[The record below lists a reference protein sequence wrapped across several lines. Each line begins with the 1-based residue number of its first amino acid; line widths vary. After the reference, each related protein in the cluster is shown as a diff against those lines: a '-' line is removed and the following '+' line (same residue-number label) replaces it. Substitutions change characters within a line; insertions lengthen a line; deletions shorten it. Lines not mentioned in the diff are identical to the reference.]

1 MSSCLCCP
9 PCYTFWRG
17 AFVAKSFFNKVFVQT
32 STRGIRVQSALY
44 SKIRKGERISR
55 EEGLFLLRNSELL
68 DLADLANVIR
78 FKKNPDPRVT
88 FVVDTNPNYTNICN
102 VDCIFCAFYRHPGEK
117 GEYTYTVDE
126 MIRNFKNAASKGV
139 TTVLLQGGVNPALP
153 FDYYLEM
160 VKRTVAEVPA
170 IYPHFYST
178 SEILGMVNVSGLS
191 LKEVLTKLWDAGLR
205 SIPGG
210 GAEIL
215 SDGVKRKISSKK
227 GTSEDWLRVMR
238 EAHALG
244 YKSTATMMYGH
255 LENDEDIITHLE
267 SVRKLQDEFNGF
279 TAFVPWSFK
288 PGNTPLEKIIP
299 HYATPTRYLQMIAFS
314 RIYLDNFPHIQ
325 ASWFSEGKKTGQIA
339 LHFGADDFGGTLLE
353 ENVHA
358 AANFV
363 NKTNTEECIQLIH
376 ESGFDAAQRGTLYDI
391 KRVLPRSKA
400 A

>member
-1 MSSCLCCP
+1 MQ
-9 PCYTFWRG
+9 
-17 AFVAKSFFNKVFVQT
+17 A
-32 STRGIRVQSALY
+32 ALY
-44 SKIRKGERISR
+44 SKIRNGERITK
-55 EEGLFLLRNSELL
+55 EEGLFLLRNAELL
-68 DLADLANVIR
+68 DLADLANDIR
-78 FKKNPDPRVT
+78 FKKNPATQVT
-88 FVVDTNPNYTNICN
+88 FVADTNPNYTNICDI
-102 VDCIFCAFYRHPGEK
+102 DCIFCAFFRHPGDK
-117 GEYTYTVDE
+117 GEYTYSVDQ
-126 MIRNFKNAASKGV
+126 MIRNFKQSAAKGV

-153 FDYYLEM
+153 FEYYLEM
-160 VKRTVAEVPA
+160 IRRTIAEVPE

-178 SEILGMVNVSGLS
+178 SEILGMVQVSGLS
-191 LKEVLTKLWDAGLR
+191 LQQVVKKLWDAGLR

-215 SDGVKRKISSKK
+215 SDRVKKKISSKK
-227 GTSEDWLRVMR
+227 GTSEDWLTVMR
-238 EAHALG
+238 EAHKIG

-255 LENDEDIITHLE
+255 LETDEDILTHLD
-267 SVRKLQDEFNGF
+267 SVRALQDEHQGF

-363 NKTNTEECIQLIH
+363 NKTNTEECIQMIH

-391 KRVLPRSKA
+391 KKVYHRSKA

>member
-1 MSSCLCCP
+1 
-9 PCYTFWRG
+9 
-17 AFVAKSFFNKVFVQT
+17 
-32 STRGIRVQSALY
+32 
-44 SKIRKGERISR
+44 
-55 EEGLFLLRNSELL
+55 
-68 DLADLANVIR
+68 
-78 FKKNPDPRVT
+78 
-88 FVVDTNPNYTNICN
+88 
-102 VDCIFCAFYRHPGEK
+102 
-117 GEYTYTVDE
+117 
-126 MIRNFKNAASKGV
+126 
-139 TTVLLQGGVNPALP
+139 
-153 FDYYLEM
+153 M
-160 VKRTVAEVPA
+160 VR
-170 IYPHFYST
+170 
-178 SEILGMVNVSGLS
+178 VSGLS
-191 LKEVLTKLWDAGLR
+191 LQQVLKNMWDAGLR

-215 SDGVKRKISSKK
+215 SDRVKKKISNKK
-227 GTSEDWLRVMR
+227 GTSEDWLTVMR
-238 EAHALG
+238 EAHKIG

-255 LENDEDIITHLE
+255 LETDEDILTHLD
-267 SVRKLQDEFNGF
+267 SVRALQDEHQGF

-363 NKTNTEECIQLIH
+363 NKTNTDECIQMIH
-376 ESGFDAAQRGTLYDI
+376 ESGFDAVQRGTLYDI
-391 KRVLPRSKA
+391 KKVYHRSKA

>member
-1 MSSCLCCP
+1 MQAAP
-9 PCYTFWRG
+9 
-17 AFVAKSFFNKVFVQT
+17 
-32 STRGIRVQSALY
+32 Y
-44 SKIRKGERISR
+44 SKIRNGERITR
-55 EEGLFLLRNSELL
+55 EEGLFILRNAELL
-68 DLADLANVIR
+68 DLADLANEIR
-78 FKKNPDPRVT
+78 FKKNPAPQVT
-88 FVVDTNPNYTNICN
+88 FVVDTNPNYTNICD
-102 VDCIFCAFYRHPGEK
+102 VDCIFCAFYRHPGNK
-117 GEYTYTVDE
+117 GEYTYSVDQ
-126 MIRNFKNAASKGV
+126 MIRNFKQSAAKGV

-153 FDYYLEM
+153 FEYYLDM
-160 VKRTVAEVPA
+160 VRRTIAEVPQ

-178 SEILGMVNVSGLS
+178 SEILGMVRVSRLS
-191 LKEVLTKLWDAGLR
+191 LQQVLKNLWDAGLR

-215 SDGVKRKISSKK
+215 SDRVKKKISNKK
-227 GTSEDWLRVMR
+227 GTSEDWLSVMR
-238 EAHALG
+238 EAHKIG

-255 LENDEDIITHLE
+255 LETDEDILTHLD
-267 SVRKLQDEFNGF
+267 SVRALQDEHQGF

-299 HYATPTRYLQMIAFS
+299 HYATPTRYLQMIALS

-363 NKTNTEECIQLIH
+363 NKTNTDECIQMIH
-376 ESGFDAAQRGTLYDI
+376 NSGFDAAQRGTLYDI
-391 KRVLPRSKA
+391 KKVIHRSKA